1 MIKKFTYLLFIMT
14 LATVV
19 VAQSHP
25 KAFRNQNNNRSSEI
39 TVSFDRSDLIET
51 TILSED
57 FSKFTAGN
65 ESEPD
70 NMRLDDADGIISDEY
85 FNTSGWKGNEI
96 YQAGGCAYIGFSET
110 YQEPGLIITPLINT
124 TGAIFINCRVRCEDP
139 TGDIIGYNI
148 LDENME
154 LLDANVDFFKATD
167 EWTNI
172 SWFTVAGDKD
182 SRVYIFPYSKNVF
195 IDDIEIISCEIPTP
209 VLLDETNITNNAFT
223 ANWENIDAADAYI
236 FRLFADHSI
245 TEDDT
250 FYYTDTDFSSI
261 VSEGTISSPE
271 VVSEW
276 SMNVD
281 GWHIYMPTLINEA
294 IGVTGRFSS
303 LEQYG
308 TLTSPISDFSSDN
321 GNVNLSF
328 KAYGEIDDVI
338 SVSLLTPAYGYY
350 DVASF
355 KTMKIEKE
363 GWVDYSMTL
372 TDGMEESYIEISYF
386 GSNDIFFDDLKLY
399 QSVKEGEKKT
409 TTIYNEYIEETSFR
423 AKIEDKYLND
433 RLYYQVASTQ
443 YVYTPDGS
451 KEIGSIDSEFTPVR
465 DITLNDAPQGSETI
479 AIGEGSLNTSYAP
492 ISNYG
497 NAAQFSISQ
506 QIYTK
511 EEINKDNG
519 LITSISFHNNNGNS
533 NTRDII
539 VYMNNVSKK
548 AYEGNRDWVLVDDDD
563 IVYEFEFTFGATGE
577 WTTIELEKPF
587 AYTGEDLAI
596 TVYDRTCDTLGY
608 SGLHDTFFASA
619 TDTWRGL
626 YKTSSTNINLD
637 FLDELYGYELKTSI
651 YSEPQNQYYVANIKL
666 NIEAME
672 EIAYPSVPQHLSAN
686 LVEANTASLSW
697 TSAKNATSYNVYCGT
712 EKIATVTET
721 FYLAENLDYETE
733 YCFTVSAVNDELE
746 SDKSATA
753 CVKTSVDGIN
763 ELGLS
768 FNIYP
773 NPVKDEIR
781 ITSEEIIEQVTIYSI
796 DGRKIYNKQGAD
808 NVQSTI
814 NVANL
819 SPGTYFIKV
828 NGIVNKFVKK

>member
-1 MIKKFTYLLFIMT
+1 MIFVSSVIAGPQKK
-14 LATVV
+14 AV
-19 VAQSHP
+19 
-25 KAFRNQNNNRSSEI
+25 RNQVGEESVQATTLSHRSGL
-39 TVSFDRSDLIET
+39 VET
-51 TILSED
+51 IILSED
-57 FSKFTAGN
+57 FSKFTAGS

-70 NMRLDDADGIISDEY
+70 NMRLDDPQTTDIDNAY
-85 FNTSGWKGNEI
+85 FNSPGWSGIEI
-96 YQAGGCAYIGFSET
+96 YQAGGCAYIDFSDEWG
-110 YQEPGLIITPLINT
+110 EPGLLSTPLINT
-124 TGAIFINCRVRCEDP
+124 EGSIFIKCRMKAENHEGEIV
-139 TGDIIGYNI
+139 GYNI
-148 LDENME
+148 VDQNWE
-154 LLDANVDFFKATD
+154 LIDSNVDFVEVTD
-167 EWTNI
+167 EWTEV
-172 SWFTVAGDKD
+172 SWFTSSGCEN
-182 SRVYIFPYSKNVF
+182 SYIYFFSYSTNIF
-195 IDDIEIISCEIPTP
+195 IDDIEVISCSMPTP
-209 VLLDETNITNNAFT
+209 ALLDETDITKNAFT
-223 ANWENIDAADAYI
+223 ANWETVDAADAYI

-250 FYYTDTDFSSI
+250 FYYTNTDFSSI
-261 VSEGTISSPE
+261 VSEGTISLPE
-271 VVSEW
+271 SVSEW

-321 GNVNLSF
+321 GKVNISF
-328 KAYGEIDDVI
+328 KAYGKVGDEIFVN
-338 SVSLLTPAYGYY
+338 LLTPAQGYY
-350 DVASF
+350 DIACQ
-355 KTMKIEKE
+355 KKLTIEKE
-363 GWVDYSMTL
+363 GWVEYSETL
-372 TDGMEESYIEISYF
+372 TNGMEESYIDISYF
-386 GSNDIFFDDLKLY
+386 GLNDIFFDDLKLY
-399 QSVKEGEKKT
+399 QSVKKGEKKT

-451 KEIGSIDSEFTPVR
+451 SEIGSIDSEFTPVR
-465 DITLNDAPQGSETI
+465 DITLNDNPQGSETI

-548 AYEGNRDWVLVDDDD
+548 SYESNKDWVLVDDND
-563 IVYEFEFTFGATGE
+563 IVYEFEFTFGDTGE

-596 TVYDRTCDTLGY
+596 TVYDRTGDTLGY

-619 TDTWRGL
+619 TDTLRGL

-733 YCFTVSAVNDELE
+733 YCYTVSAVNDELE

-796 DGRKIYNKQGAD
+796 DGRKIYNKQGN